1 MFGVALGCGGSGRA
15 AKVASGPGPA
25 ATEAPQTEL
34 SFAARAPARTRL
46 LWRFVVQDSELAAQL
61 GALQALVP
69 ECGLELKRDVAE
81 VAIAISEPQELRI
94 ELTGTLSVAAGRCVV
109 QALEQRG
116 VLGPL
121 ALGVTQSKNGIR
133 IATDGAK
140 ADGPGGAPALTRRF
154 DELAARSKFVL
165 VADVAP
171 GGGSYEA
178 WGIENHELEARVA
191 LGSADAAA
199 RAATWAAE
207 VLGASAELRE
217 LTVRADGAALSLRLP
232 RPERVPALALKR
244 ELLEAFRTPSDS
256 MAPALIAGDHV
267 FVAKGPS
274 ARRVSR
280 GEIVAFESPS
290 EPAQVFLKRVV
301 GVAGDRVQI
310 DGQVVRVNGVALLAA
325 KGEESLGNHRYRVL
339 HDPGLD
345 ARDRV
350 DVTVAPNSLFLLGDN
365 RDNSFDSRQFGAVP
379 LESVKGRAVLIW
391 ASFSEGGPRWER
403 FGTYPD

>member
-1 MFGVALGCGGSGRA
+1 MALGCGGSGRV
-15 AKVASGPGPA
+15 AKVASEPGA
-25 ATEAPQTEL
+25 ATPDAPPSEP

-46 LWRFVVQDSELAAQL
+46 LSRFVVRDTELAAQL

-69 ECGLELKRDVAE
+69 ECGLDLKRELDE
-81 VAIAISEPQELRI
+81 VAVSISEPQELRI
-94 ELTGTLSVAAGRCVV
+94 ELTGTLSVAAGQCVV

-116 VLGPL
+116 ALGPL
-121 ALGVTQSKNGIR
+121 ALGVTQSKHGIR
-133 IATDGAK
+133 IATAGAK

-154 DELAARSKFVL
+154 DELTARSKFVL

-178 WGIENHELEARVA
+178 WGVEDHEVEARVA
-191 LGSADAAA
+191 LGSPEAAA
-199 RAATWAAE
+199 RAAKWAAE
-207 VLGASAELRE
+207 VFGASAELRE
-217 LTVRADGAALSLRLP
+217 LEARADGAALALRLP
-232 RPERVPALALKR
+232 RPERMPALALKR
-244 ELLEAFRTPSDS
+244 ELLEAFRTPSES

-274 ARRVSR
+274 ARRVSP
-280 GEIVAFESPS
+280 GEIVAFESPRD
-290 EPAQVFLKRVV
+290 PAQVLLKRVI

-310 DGQVVRVNGVALLAA
+310 DGRAVRVNGVALQTAL
-325 KGEESLGNHRYRVL
+325 GEESLGDHRYRVL

-350 DVTVAPNSLFLLGDN
+350 DVTVASNSLFLLGDN
-365 RDNSFDSRQFGAVP
+365 RDNSFDSRQFGAVS

-391 ASFSEGGPRWER
+391 ASFAESRPRWER